1 MKGAWSRQRTSTR
14 ALEWIA
20 GVFTAPLQ
28 HFKHATQMK
37 IVTYSF
43 LVINQI
49 GTKLLL
55 FHKQEKESFKI
66 LA

>member
-14 ALEWIA
+14 TLEWIA

-55 FHKQEKESFKI
+55 FHKKEKESFKI